1 MAACWSHLVLIA
13 IAAIIGISL
22 SASIEKQNN
31 FDTYAPQKDSYLPP
45 KDMLFAMDP
54 IDQCLFACTTCFKE
68 VSFTMLRPTCC
79 SQFPWQP
86 KAIIFLLTEVI
97 SYGVYI
103 KKKLCDYIILHQ
115 KLLVVVTIHTSVCSL
130 HAFLKIF
137 RKEHS

>member
-68 VSFTMLRPTCC
+68 VSFTMLRPTCICC
-79 SQFPWQP
+79 SQFPMAT
-86 KAIIFLLTEVI
+86 KSHYLFVDRGYFIRGLH
-97 SYGVYI
+97 
-103 KKKLCDYIILHQ
+103 KKEIVRLHY
-115 KLLVVVTIHTSVCSL
+115 TAPEIACGGHNTYE
-130 HAFLKIF
+130 
-137 RKEHS
+137 RM